1 MKTISSNKLT
11 KVVCLAAILLVLTHL
26 AFAYPPDNAAV
37 LYYRACLL
45 YQPDD
50 AMKKML
56 TDLSK
61 GKIKLNKK
69 IKKYVKSQHNVIN
82 SVVTAAHLSD
92 CDWGYDYSQGFALM
106 MPGLSALRN
115 VGKLI
120 LADAKILAA
129 QGKYETS
136 LEHCLTIKKM
146 ARHVSDRP
154 FITHLVGIAMDDLA
168 NNCIVNILADMPQDL
183 RTLNWLKNQLA
194 RIEKMPFSLAICIDY
209 ESETV
214 GEYVSKE
221 AVKKLMPFEELGVS
235 PEVAKL
241 TAERVRKADAA
252 FFARNAAY
260 YENHMAHVK
269 AALDLPYAQAYAD
282 IAKLSEKPERDVV
295 KNPDATLTAVF
306 APAIHRVYGQLL
318 KVKNSSNVVRAAVDI
333 YILKAKTGRL
343 PDELPAGAPKDLFSG
358 KDFEYERI
366 DDGFILRCRAK
377 DLLKDKIR
385 EYEFKIKN

>member
-1 MKTISSNKLT
+1 M
-11 KVVCLAAILLVLTHL
+11 CLAVILLVSTQSAL
-26 AFAYPPDNAAV
+26 AYPPDNAAV
-37 LYYRACLL
+37 LYYKACLL

-82 SVVTAAHLSD
+82 SVVTAAHLPD

-115 VGKLI
+115 VARLI
-120 LADAKILAA
+120 VADAKILAA

-136 LEHCLTIKKM
+136 LECCLTIKKM

-154 FITHLVGIAMDDLA
+154 IITHLVGITMDDLA

-194 RIEKMPFSLAICIDY
+194 NIEKMPFSLAICIDY

-235 PEVAKL
+235 PEVAKV
-241 TAERVRKADAA
+241 TADRLRKADAA

-260 YENHMAHVK
+260 YENHMACVK
-269 AALDLPYAQAYAD
+269 ATLDLPYAEAYAELE
-282 IAKLSEKPERDVV
+282 KLSKKPEKDALN
-295 KNPDATLTAVF
+295 NPDATLTAVF
-306 APAIHRVYGQLL
+306 APAIHRVYAQLV
-318 KVKNSSNVVRAAVDI
+318 KVKNSSNAVRVAVDI

-358 KDFEYERI
+358 KDFKYERKA
-366 DDGFILRCRAK
+366 DGFVLRCQGR
-377 DLLKDKIR
+377 DLLKDKVY
-385 EYEFKIKN
+385 EYEFKVKK